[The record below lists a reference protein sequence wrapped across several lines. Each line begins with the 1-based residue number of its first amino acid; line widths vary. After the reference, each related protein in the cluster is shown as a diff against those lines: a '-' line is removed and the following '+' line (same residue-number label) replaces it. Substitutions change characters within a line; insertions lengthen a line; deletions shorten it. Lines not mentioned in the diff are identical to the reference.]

1 MGMCCTFA
9 CIASGSKNQIE
20 LENSCGFIEPP
31 PEKKYKKK
39 CHPAVDEGCGLLRT
53 AKHNLEKN
61 SRFSI
66 I

>member
-39 CHPAVDEGCGLLRT
+39 CIQLWMKDAVY
-53 AKHNLEKN
+53 
-61 SRFSI
+61 
-66 I
+66 